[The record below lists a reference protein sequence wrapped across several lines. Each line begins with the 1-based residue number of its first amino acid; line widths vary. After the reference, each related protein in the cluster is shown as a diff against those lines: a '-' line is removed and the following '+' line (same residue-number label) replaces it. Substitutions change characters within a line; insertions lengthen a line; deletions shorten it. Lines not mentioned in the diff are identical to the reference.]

1 MKNNDSKGG
10 VGKRA
15 EKVARQRLS
24 GSREV
29 PAKKAPPTRD
39 VRFVALLRAKCLRAA
54 SVGALTAAGESVPGL
69 GRLLGLV
76 FGELLDA
83 QLLAK
88 IQRDLVEETFALYEL
103 KLPPV
108 LHRNLVRK
116 IQVVGVGASAAG
128 DALARATLKRV
139 LGRVGSMVA
148 SRVIPLTAIA
158 TSALSNAVITYTIGK
173 RAQAVARLRDAPLRG
188 VPDAVRAFT
197 GVDERR
203 VYAWT
208 VAALKN
214 ALRLTGRSLGRLAT
228 ASTLRKKA
236 KRRPAKS

>member
-1 MKNNDSKGG
+1 
-10 VGKRA
+10 
-15 EKVARQRLS
+15 
-24 GSREV
+24 
-29 PAKKAPPTRD
+29 
-39 VRFVALLRAKCLRAA
+39 
-54 SVGALTAAGESVPGL
+54 
-69 GRLLGLV
+69 
-76 FGELLDA
+76 
-83 QLLAK
+83 
-88 IQRDLVEETFALYEL
+88 
-103 KLPPV
+103 
-108 LHRNLVRK
+108 
-116 IQVVGVGASAAG
+116 
-128 DALARATLKRV
+128 
-139 LGRVGSMVA
+139 MVA

-188 VPDAVRAFT
+188 VPDVVRAFT

-228 ASTLRKKA
+228 ASALRKKA